1 MLGRA
6 NVIIQYKHSRADNNT
21 CMKTRNDKTK
31 IFAVYYEFFTLMIIQ
46 WNLDL
51 VTDLVTQK
59 SVTKSWV
66 VTKSMYFMY

>member
-1 MLGRA
+1 MAAVVKSYLKRA
-6 NVIIQYKHSRADNNT
+6 EKERKYEVNKQLSTVQNT
-21 CMKTRNDKTK
+21 
-31 IFAVYYEFFTLMIIQ
+31 VQ